1 LRDNTERPVT
11 ISEGTNRLVKPET
24 LALELE
30 LALKSP
36 RAVRCPELWDGR
48 TAQRCIADLQRRSGP
63 AKLPGAERG
72 PLGFAADAAARH
84 GPIEERRR
92 ASGRSSY
99 RRSS

>member
-1 LRDNTERPVT
+1 MT

-24 LALELE
+24 LASELD

-36 RAVRCPELWDGR
+36 RAVRCPELWDGK
-48 TAQRCIADLQRRSGP
+48 TAERCVADLRRRTGP
-63 AKLPGAERG
+63 AKLPSAERG
-72 PLGFAADAAARH
+72 QLGFAADVAARH